1 MSHVIVRNAP
11 FATGL
16 RAAQNGARELLQRDR
31 ARAAKL
37 LAGVSP
43 HGPQAFLESF
53 RHRRHH
59 GETGTSASPAN
70 GSTQTP
76 GSVDV
81 TDAGMSAIHRA
92 DNRDARFTCV
102 SQV

>member
-1 MSHVIVRNAP
+1 MSHIIVRNAP
-11 FATGL
+11 FATGF

-37 LAGVSP
+37 LAGISP

-53 RHRRHH
+53 QHRMHR
-59 GETGTSASPAN
+59 GKTGASTSPAHEN
-70 GSTQTP
+70 TQR
-76 GSVDV
+76 SVDV
-81 TDAGMSAIHRA
+81 TDAGMSAIHWA
-92 DNRDARFTCV
+92 DNGDARFTCV